1 ALYKLQLMN
10 ADNFVAE
17 ANAAR
22 TKDAAF
28 SIEHHARTD
37 LDMLW
42 FVDFVFLKPAVAR
55 AMLIRI
61 ILKLAL
67 ASLVANGT
75 IERMIDEKKFHH
87 RFPRMQNTV
96 GFCID

>member
-1 ALYKLQLMN
+1 MVAALYKLQLMN
-10 ADNFVAE
+10 AANFVAE

-37 LDMLW
+37 LDTLG

-75 IERMIDEKKFHH
+75 IERMIDEKKFITAS
-87 RFPRMQNTV
+87 RA
-96 GFCID
+96 